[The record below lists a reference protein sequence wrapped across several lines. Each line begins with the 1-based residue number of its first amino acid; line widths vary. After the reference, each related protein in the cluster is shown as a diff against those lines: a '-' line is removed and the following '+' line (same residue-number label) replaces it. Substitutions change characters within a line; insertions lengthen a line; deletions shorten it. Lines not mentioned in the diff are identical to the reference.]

1 MAVASTPSLG
11 TGTLNVASIVSSL
24 MSVEQQPLTALDS
37 KIGKV
42 TSNISMLGT
51 FLAKVSSLQSA
62 ISALTTTSAAPTTTS
77 SNAALATVTA
87 TPTAVRGDLDV
98 QVSSSARAQQTVWS
112 SANFTSATAPVG
124 AGSLSI
130 AKTDSTTGLTVSHDL
145 TTTGDTTLTQLAS
158 MINAQTQQTVL
169 KSSTFTSADSLVG
182 AGALAI
188 GSYLIG
194 TNVTT
199 TLSGLASTINANSGT
214 YQVNAVVKQQPDG
227 SFGLQ
232 LTSTTPGASFTAPTT
247 VGSTATTS
255 STSTAPLYGVTAS
268 VVKTGPSAYN
278 LLLASNSTGAAQTFS
293 AAPSG
298 ALLAGATKTTLS
310 STDAALTINGVSYTS
325 GTNTFS
331 NVLSGVTL
339 SVNQAVGSTTSTSI
353 DSFGASTVTTV
364 ASSVTTGTAR
374 VNVASQSSGTTS
386 AVQAVATAY
395 NDMLAQYNS
404 LTRPGADAASRGPL
418 NGDSA
423 LTTFMDRVRTFFNA
437 GAYDYAGN
445 QASWSR
451 SGVTFQKDGTLA
463 VDTAALSTALN
474 GTLGTIVSNGLY
486 MGATSKIKDLGSF
499 MSGATLSYGL
509 LGSDNAGRKT
519 ELASLNTKRQALTTK
534 LANKQT
540 SYTNQYAKL
549 DAQLTAMQQ
558 TSTALASALASL
570 SSSTSNK

>member
-1 MAVASTPSLG
+1 M
-11 TGTLNVASIVSSL
+11 
-24 MSVEQQPLTALDS
+24 
-37 KIGKV
+37 
-42 TSNISMLGT
+42 
-51 FLAKVSSLQSA
+51 
-62 ISALTTTSAAPTTTS
+62 
-77 SNAALATVTA
+77 
-87 TPTAVRGDLDV
+87 R
-98 QVSSSARAQQTVWS
+98 
-112 SANFTSATAPVG
+112 
-124 AGSLSI
+124 I
-130 AKTDSTTGLTVSHDL
+130 AKTDSATGLTTSHDL
-145 TTTGDTTLTQLAS
+145 TTAGDTTLTQLAS
-158 MINAQTQQTVL
+158 MINAQAQQTVL

-214 YQVNAVVKQQPDG
+214 YQVNAAVKQQPDG

-232 LTSTTPGASFTAPTT
+232 LTSTTSGASFTAPTT
-247 VGSTATTS
+247 VGSTATSS

-293 AAPSG
+293 ATPSG

-339 SVNQAVGSTTSTSI
+339 NVNQAVGSTTSTSI
-353 DSFGASTVTTV
+353 DAFGASTVTAV

-395 NDMLAQYNS
+395 NDMLAQYKS
-404 LTRPGADAASRGPL
+404 LTRPGVDAASRGPL

-463 VDTAALSTALN
+463 VDSAALSTALN
-474 GTLGTIVSNGLY
+474 GTLGTILSNGLY
-486 MGATSKIKDLGSF
+486 MGATSKINDLGSF
-499 MSGATLSYGL
+499 MSSATLSYGL

-558 TSTALASALASL
+558 TSTALGSALASL
-570 SSSTSNK
+570 SASTNSK